1 MPDAIQQNRT
11 RGMGE
16 IVEVAGKTTE
26 LAPFGTTLAEL
37 GRERPEIVGLT
48 ADMGRYSDILP
59 FRDAHPDRFFNV
71 GMAEQNL
78 LMVAAGLSK
87 VGKIA
92 YCTTYSVFITRR
104 AYDFVAIACAHSK
117 ANVKIFAGMPG
128 LVNGYG
134 ATHQATEDLNM
145 MRGIADLTIIDPCDA
160 TELKQVVRAVAD
172 IPGTVYVRNLRGK
185 VPVEL
190 GPNYRFALG
199 KGRVLRAGDG
209 RIGIISTGYMSARA
223 LDACRNTAEEGH
235 DPSVL
240 HIGTIKPFDTD
251 AVLAFAREHERL
263 IVAENH
269 KTTGGLTTLVIEAL
283 YAAALHRPMTRI
295 SLADSFFE
303 CGSQEYLEAKYGVD
317 LPAFEAAIRQDTHRS
332 GSKP

>member
-1 MPDAIQQNRT
+1 MTEEQMPRGRT

-16 IVEVAGKTTE
+16 IVDVEGKTTE
-26 LAPFGTTLAEL
+26 IAPFGHALAEL

-59 FRDAHPDRFFNV
+59 FRDAHPTRFFNV
-71 GMAEQNL
+71 GMAEQD
-78 LMVAAGLSK
+78 LMMIAAGLSK

-104 AYDFVAIACAHSK
+104 AYDFVAIACSHSG

-128 LVNGYG
+128 LINGYG

-190 GPNYRFALG
+190 GDEYRFEVG
-199 KGRVLRAGDG
+199 KAKVLRRG
-209 RIGIISTGYMSARA
+209 RDVGIISTGYMSARA
-223 LDACRNTAEEGH
+223 LDAAAAVTERGIDAG
-235 DPSVL
+235 VL
-240 HIGTIKPFDTD
+240 HVSTIKPFDP
-251 AVLAFAREHERL
+251 ASVLAFADRFPRL

-269 KTTGGLTTLVIEAL
+269 KTTGGLATLVIEAL
-283 YAAALHRPMTRI
+283 YDAGILKPVI
-295 SLADSFFE
+295 KIGLSDEFFE
-303 CGSQEYLEAKYGVD
+303 CGSQEYLEAKYGLD
-317 LPAFEAAIRQDTHRS
+317 LSRFVTALVEGR
-332 GSKP
+332 

>member
-1 MPDAIQQNRT
+1 MAETETLGGRT

-16 IVEVAGKTTE
+16 IVEVAGKVTE
-26 LAPFGTTLAEL
+26 LAPFGRALAEL
-37 GRERPEIVGLT
+37 ACERPEIVGLT

-59 FRDAHPDRFFNV
+59 FRDAHPGRFFNV

-78 LMVAAGLSK
+78 IMMAAGLAK
-87 VGKIA
+87 TGKIA

-104 AYDFVAIACAHSK
+104 AYDFVAIASAHSM
-117 ANVKIFAGMPG
+117 ADVKIFAGMPG

-190 GPNYRFALG
+190 GADYRFEVG
-199 KGRVLRAGDG
+199 KAKVLRPG
-209 RIGIISTGYMSARA
+209 RDVGIIATGYMSARG
-223 LDACRNTAEEGH
+223 LDAAKAAQETGIDAGL
-235 DPSVL
+235 L
-240 HIGTIKPFDTD
+240 HVSTIKPFDT
-251 AVLAFAREHERL
+251 AGVLDFAKRFDRL

-269 KTTGGLTTLVIEAL
+269 KTTGGLTSLVIEAL
-283 YAAALHRPMTRI
+283 YEAGMVKPMVRI
-295 SLADSFFE
+295 GLEDSFFE

-317 LPAFEAAIRQDTHRS
+317 TPRFIRAIVE
-332 GSKP
+332 GK

>member
-1 MPDAIQQNRT
+1 
-11 RGMGE
+11 MGE
-16 IVEVAGKTTE
+16 VVDVAGKITE
-26 LAPFGTTLAEL
+26 TAPFGNTLAEMAMT
-37 GRERPEIVGLT
+37 RPEIVGLT

-78 LMVAAGLSK
+78 IMVAAGLAK
-87 VGKIA
+87 TGKIA

-134 ATHQATEDLNM
+134 ATHQATEDINM

-160 TELKQVVRAVAD
+160 TEFKQVVRAVAD

-190 GPNYRFALG
+190 PEDYRFELG
-199 KGRVLRAGDG
+199 KAKVLREGDG
-209 RIGIISTGYMSARA
+209 EIGIISTGYMSARG
-223 LDACRNTAEEGH
+223 LDSAKMADEDGKNVG
-235 DPSVL
+235 VL
-240 HIGTIKPFDTD
+240 HVGTIKPFDK
-251 AVLAFAREHERL
+251 AGVIEFAKRHKRL

-269 KTTGGLTTLVIEAL
+269 KTTGGLATLVIEAL
-283 YAAALHRPMTRI
+283 YEAGIQKPLVKI
-295 SLADSFFE
+295 GLADSFFE
-303 CGSQEYLEAKYGVD
+303 CGSQEYLESKYAVD
-317 LPAFEAAIRQDTHRS
+317 IPRFMIAIRD
-332 GSKP
+332 GV

>member
-1 MPDAIQQNRT
+1 MAEIQTGTVPGRT

-16 IVEVAGKTTE
+16 LIDIAGKVTE
-26 LAPFGTTLAEL
+26 IAPFGRTLAEL
-37 GRERPEIVGLT
+37 ASERSDIVGLT

-78 LMVAAGLSK
+78 IMIAAGMAK
-87 VGKIA
+87 TGKIA

-104 AYDFVAIACAHSK
+104 AYDFVALACAHSM

-160 TELKQVVRAVAD
+160 TELKQVVRACAD

-190 GPNYRFALG
+190 GPDYVFEVG
-199 KGRVLRAGDG
+199 KAKVLRPG
-209 RIGIISTGYMSARA
+209 RDVGIISTGYMSARA
-223 LDACRNTAEEGH
+223 LDAAAQAQENGKDAG
-235 DPSVL
+235 VL
-240 HIGTIKPFDTD
+240 HVPTIKPFDAKT
-251 AVLAFAREHERL
+251 VLEFASRFDRL
-263 IVAENH
+263 VVAENH
-269 KTTGGLTTLVIEAL
+269 KTSGGLTSLVIETL
-283 YAAALHRPMTRI
+283 YDAGIAKPLI
-295 SLADSFFE
+295 KIGLEDSFFE

-317 LPAFEAAIRQDTHRS
+317 TPRFVRAIVEGR
-332 GSKP
+332 

>member
-1 MPDAIQQNRT
+1 MADATETLTGRT

-16 IVEVAGKTTE
+16 LIDVAGKTTE
-26 LAPFGTTLAEL
+26 VAPFGTSLAAL
-37 GRERPEIVGLT
+37 AKERPEIVGLT

-59 FRDAHPDRFFNV
+59 FRDAFPDRFFNV
-71 GMAEQNL
+71 GMAEQDL
-78 LMVAAGLSK
+78 IMIAAGLSK

-190 GPNYRFALG
+190 SDDYRFELG
-199 KGRVLRAGDG
+199 KAKVLREGSG
-209 RIGIISTGYMSARA
+209 VGIISCGYMSMRAR
-223 LDACRNTAEEGH
+223 DAANIAAAQGI
-235 DPSVL
+235 DAAVL
-240 HIGTIKPFDTD
+240 HVGTIKPFDRD
-251 AVLAFAREHERL
+251 GVLAFARRFDRL

-269 KTTGGLTTLVIEAL
+269 KTTGGLASLVVEAL
-283 YAAALHRPMTRI
+283 YDAGLVKPLI
-295 SLADSFFE
+295 KIGLADSFFE
-303 CGSQEYLEAKYGVD
+303 CGSQEYLEAKYEVD
-317 LPAFEAAIRQDTHRS
+317 LPRFVRAIVDNR
-332 GSKP
+332 

>member
-1 MPDAIQQNRT
+1 MADTETVSGRT

-16 IVEVAGKTTE
+16 LIDIAGKVTE
-26 LAPFGTTLAEL
+26 IAPFGHTLAAL
-37 GRERPEIVGLT
+37 AKERPEIVGLT

-59 FRDAHPDRFFNV
+59 FRDAHPERFFNV
-71 GMAEQNL
+71 GMAEQSL
-78 LMVAAGLSK
+78 IMTAAGLAKTGK
-87 VGKIA
+87 VA

-104 AYDFVAIACAHSK
+104 AYDFVALACAHSM

-190 GPNYRFALG
+190 GPDYVFEVG
-199 KGRVLRAGDG
+199 KAKVLRHG
-209 RIGIISTGYMSARA
+209 RDVGIISTGYMTARA
-223 LDACRNTAEEGH
+223 LDAAKIAEEKGI
-235 DPSVL
+235 DTGVL
-240 HIGTIKPFDTD
+240 HVGTIKPFDTKS
-251 AVLAFAREHERL
+251 VVEFANRFKRV

-269 KTTGGLTTLVIEAL
+269 KTTGGLTSLVIEAL
-283 YAAALHRPMTRI
+283 YEAGIVKPMI
-295 SLADSFFE
+295 KIGLADSFFE

-317 LPAFEAAIRQDTHRS
+317 LPRFLRAIVDGQ
-332 GSKP
+332 

>member
-1 MPDAIQQNRT
+1 MAESVQGGRT

-16 IVEVAGKTTE
+16 IVDVEGKITE
-26 LAPFGTTLAEL
+26 LAPFGNTLAEL
-37 GRERPEIVGLT
+37 ARERPEIVGLT

-59 FRDAHPDRFFNV
+59 FRDAHPERFFNV

-78 LMVAAGLSK
+78 IMIAAGMAKS
-87 VGKIA
+87 GKIA

-104 AYDFVAIACAHSK
+104 AYDFVAIACAHSM

-160 TELKQVVRAVAD
+160 TEFKQVVRAVAD
-172 IPGTVYVRNLRGK
+172 IPGTVYVRNMRGK

-190 GPNYRFALG
+190 PDTYRFIPG
-199 KGRVLRAGDG
+199 KAQVLHEGQGAKV
-209 RIGIISTGYMSARA
+209 GIIATGYMSARA
-223 LDACRNTAEEGH
+223 VDAARAARQRGH
-235 DPSVL
+235 EACVL
-240 HIGTIKPFDTD
+240 HVGTIKPFDT
-251 AVLAFAREHERL
+251 AGVVEFASRFDRL

-269 KTTGGLTTLVIEAL
+269 KTTGGLTSLVVEAL
-283 YAAALHRPMTRI
+283 YDAGIVRPLVKI
-295 SLADSFFE
+295 GLADSFFE
-303 CGSQEYLEAKYGVD
+303 CGSQEYLESKYEVD
-317 LPAFEAAIRQDTHRS
+317 LPRFMRAIEEGR
-332 GSKP
+332 

>member
-1 MPDAIQQNRT
+1 MDDTRTVSGRT

-16 IVEVAGKTTE
+16 IVEVAGKVTE
-26 LAPFGTTLAEL
+26 VAPFGRTLAAL
-37 GRERPEIVGLT
+37 ASERPEIVGLT

-59 FRDAHPDRFFNV
+59 FRDAHPTRFFNV

-78 LMVAAGLSK
+78 IMTAAGLSK
-87 VGKIA
+87 TGKIA

-104 AYDFVAIACAHSK
+104 AYDFVALACAHSM

-185 VPVEL
+185 VPIEL
-190 GPNYRFALG
+190 GPDYVFEVG
-199 KGRVLRAGDG
+199 KAKVLRPG
-209 RIGIISTGYMSARA
+209 RDVGVISTGYMSARA
-223 LDACRNTAEEGH
+223 LDAAKAAQEQGI
-235 DPSVL
+235 DAGVL
-240 HIGTIKPFDTD
+240 HVGTIKPFDVATTIEF
-251 AVLAFAREHERL
+251 VKRFER
-263 IVAENH
+263 IIIAENH
-269 KTTGGLTTLVIEAL
+269 KTSGGLTSLVVEAL
-283 YAAALHRPMTRI
+283 YAAGIMRPI
-295 SLADSFFE
+295 IKIGLADSFFE
-303 CGSQEYLEAKYGVD
+303 CGSQEYLEGKYGVD
-317 LPAFEAAIRQDTHRS
+317 TPRFIRAIVD
-332 GSKP
+332 GK

>member
-1 MPDAIQQNRT
+1 MADTHATTAANRT

-16 IVEVAGKTTE
+16 IVDVAGKVTE
-26 LAPFGTTLAEL
+26 LAPFGRTLAEL
-37 GRERPEIVGLT
+37 AAERPEIVALT

-59 FRDAHPDRFFNV
+59 FRDAHPRRFFNV

-78 LMVAAGLSK
+78 IMMAAGMSK
-87 VGKIA
+87 TGKIA

-104 AYDFVAIACAHSK
+104 AYDFVALACAHSK

-160 TELKQVVRAVAD
+160 TELKQVVRACAD

-190 GPNYRFALG
+190 GPDYVFELG
-199 KGRVLRAGDG
+199 KAKLLRPGRDV
-209 RIGIISTGYMSARA
+209 GIIATGYMSARA
-223 LDACRNTAEEGH
+223 LDAAKASVEKGF
-235 DPSVL
+235 DAGVL
-240 HIGTIKPFDTD
+240 HVPTIKPFDT
-251 AVLAFAREHERL
+251 AGVLEFAGRFDRL

-269 KTTGGLTTLVIEAL
+269 KKSGGLASLVTEAL
-283 YAAALHRPMTRI
+283 YDAGIVKLLTRI
-295 SLADSFFE
+295 GLDDSFFE
-303 CGSQEYLEAKYGVD
+303 CGSQEYLEEKYGVD
-317 LPAFEAAIRQDTHRS
+317 TPRFIRAIV
-332 GSKP
+332 GNG

>member
-1 MPDAIQQNRT
+1 MADMTLQGRT

-16 IVEVAGKTTE
+16 ILDVAGKE
-26 LAPFGTTLAEL
+26 SVLAPFGTTLAEL
-37 GRERPEIVGLT
+37 ASERPEIVGLT

-59 FRDAHPDRFFNV
+59 FRDAHPTRFFNV

-78 LMVAAGLSK
+78 IMTAAGMAK
-87 VGKIA
+87 TGKIA

-104 AYDFVAIACAHSK
+104 AYDFVAIACAHSM

-160 TELKQVVRAVAD
+160 TEFCQVVRAVAD
-172 IPGTVYVRNLRGK
+172 IPGTVYVRNMRGK

-190 GPNYRFALG
+190 PASYRFVPG
-199 KGRVLRAGDG
+199 KAQVIHEAPGART
-209 RIGIISTGYMSARA
+209 GIIATGYMSARA
-223 LDACRNTAEEGH
+223 MEAARLAAADGGDGA
-235 DPSVL
+235 SVL
-240 HIGTIKPFDTD
+240 HVGTIKPFDTD
-251 AVLAFAREHERL
+251 GVLAFARRFDRL

-269 KTTGGLTTLVIEAL
+269 KTTGGLASLVTEAL
-283 YAAALHRPMTRI
+283 YDSGILKPMI
-295 SLADSFFE
+295 KIGLADSFFE
-303 CGSQEYLEAKYGVD
+303 CGSQEYLEAKYEVD
-317 LPAFEAAIRQDTHRS
+317 LPRFLRAIREGR
-332 GSKP
+332 

>member
-1 MPDAIQQNRT
+1 MTGTPVFGQT

-16 IVEVAGKTTE
+16 LIEIADKETV
-26 LAPFGTTLAEL
+26 LAPFGTALAAL

-59 FRDAHPDRFFNV
+59 FRDEHPDRFWNV

-78 LMVAAGLSK
+78 VATAAGLAK

-92 YCTTYSVFITRR
+92 YCTTYSVFVTRR

-128 LVNGYG
+128 LMNGYG

-160 TELKQVVRAVAD
+160 TELTQVVRAVAD
-172 IPGTVYVRNLRGK
+172 IPGTVYVRLLRGH
-185 VPVEL
+185 VPIEL
-190 GPNYRFALG
+190 PDNYEFIP
-199 KGRVLRAGDG
+199 GRAARLREGDG
-209 RIGIISTGYMSARA
+209 SVGIISTGYMTGRA
-223 LDACRNTAEEGH
+223 LDAARAASERGI
-235 DPSVL
+235 DASVL
-240 HIGTIKPFDTD
+240 HVPTIKPFDTD
-251 AVLAFAREHERL
+251 AVLEFAARHARL
-263 IVAENH
+263 VTAENH
-269 KTTGGLTTLVIEAL
+269 KKTGGLATLVTEAMFDAGVL
-283 YAAALHRPMTRI
+283 KPVVRVGLE
-295 SLADSFFE
+295 DGFFE

-317 LPAFEAAIRQDTHRS
+317 LPRVVRAVVE
-332 GSKP
+332 GV

>member
-1 MPDAIQQNRT
+1 MADIQIAAGRT

-16 IVEVAGKTTE
+16 IVDVAGKTTE
-26 LAPFGTTLAEL
+26 LAPFGRTLAEL
-37 GRERPEIVGLT
+37 ASERSEIVGLT

-59 FRDAHPDRFFNV
+59 FRDAHPSRFFNV

-78 LMVAAGLSK
+78 MAIAAGMAK
-87 VGKIA
+87 TGKIA

-104 AYDFVAIACAHSK
+104 AYDFVALACAHSK

-160 TELKQVVRAVAD
+160 TELKQVVRACAD

-190 GPNYRFALG
+190 GADYRFEVG
-199 KGRVLRAGDG
+199 KAKVLRAGRDV
-209 RIGIISTGYMSARA
+209 GIIATGYMSARA
-223 LDACRNTAEEGH
+223 LDASKAAQGRGIDAG
-235 DPSVL
+235 VL
-240 HIGTIKPFDTD
+240 HVPTIKPFDTVT
-251 AVLAFAREHERL
+251 VLEFASRFDRL

-269 KTTGGLTTLVIEAL
+269 KTTGGLTSLVIEAL
-283 YAAALHRPMTRI
+283 YDAGQIKPMI
-295 SLADSFFE
+295 KIGLADSFFE

-317 LPAFEAAIRQDTHRS
+317 TPRFVRAIVE
-332 GSKP
+332 GK

>member
-1 MPDAIQQNRT
+1 MADIHAATAANRT

-16 IVEVAGKTTE
+16 IVDVAGKVTE
-26 LAPFGTTLAEL
+26 LAPFGRTLAEL
-37 GRERPEIVGLT
+37 AAGRPEIVGLT

-59 FRDAHPDRFFNV
+59 FRDAHPGRFFNV

-78 LMVAAGLSK
+78 IMIAAGMAK
-87 VGKIA
+87 TGKIA

-104 AYDFVAIACAHSK
+104 AYDFVALACAHSK

-160 TELKQVVRAVAD
+160 TELKQVVRACAD

-190 GPNYRFALG
+190 GNDYVFEV
-199 KGRVLRAGDG
+199 GRAKQLRPG
-209 RIGIISTGYMSARA
+209 RDVGIIATGYMSARA
-223 LDACRNTAEEGH
+223 LDAAKAAGEKGV
-235 DPSVL
+235 DAGVL
-240 HIGTIKPFDTD
+240 HVPTIKPFDT
-251 AVLAFAREHERL
+251 AGVLEFASRFDRL

-269 KTTGGLTTLVIEAL
+269 KKSGGLASLVVEAL
-283 YAAALHRPMTRI
+283 YDAGIVKPLI
-295 SLADSFFE
+295 KIGLEDSFFE
-303 CGSQEYLEAKYGVD
+303 CGSQEYLEEKYGVD
-317 LPAFEAAIRQDTHRS
+317 TPRFIRAIVENR
-332 GSKP
+332 

>member
-1 MPDAIQQNRT
+1 MSTTDELGLAGTHGHT

-16 IVEVAGKTTE
+16 LIDVVGKTTE
-26 LAPFGTTLAEL
+26 LAPFGEALAQL
-37 GRERPEIVGLT
+37 GGERPEVVALT

-78 LMVAAGLSK
+78 LATAAGLAK

-92 YCTTYSVFITRR
+92 YCTTYSVFVTRR
-104 AYDFVAIACAHSK
+104 AYDFVAIACAHSR

-160 TELKQVVRAVAD
+160 TELKQVTRAVAD
-172 IPGTVYVRNLRGK
+172 IPGTVYVRLLRGR

-190 GPNYRFALG
+190 GADYRFRLG
-199 KGRVLRAGDG
+199 RATVLREGEHVG
-209 RIGIISTGYMSARA
+209 VISTGYMTARA
-223 LDACRNTAEEGH
+223 VDAARTSDEQGVH
-235 DPSVL
+235 PGVL
-240 HIGTIKPFDTD
+240 HVSTIKPFDT
-251 AVLAFAREHERL
+251 AGVLDFAARYDRL
-263 IVAENH
+263 VVAENH
-269 KTTGGLTTLVIEAL
+269 KTTGGLGTLVTEAL
-283 YAAALHRPMTRI
+283 YDAGMLKPLIRI
-295 SLADSFFE
+295 GLADEFFE

-317 LPAFEAAIRQDTHRS
+317 LPRFVRAMLDGE
-332 GSKP
+332 

>member
-1 MPDAIQQNRT
+1 MADSQTIGNRT

-16 IVEVAGKTTE
+16 IVDVAGKVTETT
-26 LAPFGTTLAEL
+26 PFGNTLAEMAKT
-37 GRERPEIVGLT
+37 RPEIVGLT

-59 FRDAHPDRFFNV
+59 FRDVHPDRFFNV

-78 LMVAAGLSK
+78 IMVAAGLAKS
-87 VGKIA
+87 GKIA

-104 AYDFVAIACAHSK
+104 AYDFVAIACAHSM

-134 ATHQATEDLNM
+134 ATHQATEDINM

-160 TELKQVVRAVAD
+160 TEFKQVVRAVAD

-190 GPNYRFALG
+190 PEDYRFEVG
-199 KGRVLRAGDG
+199 KAKVLREGDG
-209 RIGIISTGYMSARA
+209 ETGIISTGYMSARG
-223 LDACRNTAEEGH
+223 LDAAKMAEADGRNVG
-235 DPSVL
+235 VL
-240 HIGTIKPFDTD
+240 HVGTIKPFDT
-251 AVLAFAREHERL
+251 AGVIEFANRHKRL

-269 KTTGGLTTLVIEAL
+269 KTTGGLATLVIEAL
-283 YAAALHRPMTRI
+283 YEAGIQKPLVKI
-295 SLADSFFE
+295 GLADSFFE
-303 CGSQEYLEAKYGVD
+303 CGSQEYLESKYAVD
-317 LPAFEAAIRQDTHRS
+317 IPRFMTAIRE
-332 GSKP
+332 GV

>member
-1 MPDAIQQNRT
+1 VTGAVFGQT

-16 IVEVAGKTTE
+16 LIEIADKETV
-26 LAPFGTTLAEL
+26 LAPFGTELAAL

-59 FRDAHPDRFFNV
+59 FRDEHPDRFFNV

-78 LMVAAGLSK
+78 VATAAGLAK
-87 VGKIA
+87 VGKVA
-92 YCTTYSVFITRR
+92 YCTTYSVFVTRR

-128 LVNGYG
+128 LMNGYG

-160 TELKQVVRAVAD
+160 VELRQVVRAVAD
-172 IPGTVYVRNLRGK
+172 IPGTVYVRLLRGH

-190 GPNYRFALG
+190 PEHYEFIPG
-199 KGRVLRAGDG
+199 KAASLRRGDG
-209 RIGIISTGYMSARA
+209 SVGVIGTGYMTGRA
-223 LDACRNTAEEGH
+223 LDAARAAAGQGV
-235 DPSVL
+235 DASVL
-240 HIGTIKPFDTD
+240 HVPTIKPFDTE
-251 AVLAFAREHERL
+251 AVLDFAGRHDRL
-263 IVAENH
+263 VVAENH
-269 KTTGGLTTLVIEAL
+269 KKTGGLATLVTEAMFDHGL
-283 YAAALHRPMTRI
+283 LRPVVRVG
-295 SLADSFFE
+295 LEDGFFE

-317 LPAFEAAIRQDTHRS
+317 LPRVLRAIVD
-332 GSKP
+332 GD

>member
-1 MPDAIQQNRT
+1 MLEQDGSIGNRT

-16 IVEVAGKTTE
+16 IVEVEGKTTE
-26 LAPFGTTLAEL
+26 LAPFGITLADL
-37 GRERPEIVGLT
+37 ARERPEIVGLT

-71 GMAEQNL
+71 GMAEQS
-78 LMVAAGLSK
+78 LMMIAAGFSK
-87 VGKIA
+87 IGKIA

-190 GPNYRFALG
+190 GPDYRFEVG
-199 KGRVLRAGDG
+199 KAKLLRGG
-209 RIGIISTGYMSARA
+209 SGKIGIVSTGYMSARA
-223 LDACRNTAEEGH
+223 LDAAQAVEAQGH
-235 DPSVL
+235 DVGVL
-240 HIGTIKPFDTD
+240 HASTIKPFDGA
-251 AVLAFAREHERL
+251 AVLDFARRHERL

-269 KTTGGLTTLVIEAL
+269 KTTGGLTSLVIETL
-283 YAAALHRPMTRI
+283 YDAGIQMPLI
-295 SLADSFFE
+295 KIGLADSFFE
-303 CGSQEYLEAKYGVD
+303 CGSQDYLEQKYEVD
-317 LPAFEAAIRQDTHRS
+317 QPRFERAILDGR
-332 GSKP
+332 

>member
-1 MPDAIQQNRT
+1 MAEIQTGTVPGRT

-16 IVEVAGKTTE
+16 LIDIAGKVTE
-26 LAPFGTTLAEL
+26 IAPFGRTLAEL
-37 GRERPEIVGLT
+37 ASERSDIVGLT

-78 LMVAAGLSK
+78 IMIAAGMAK
-87 VGKIA
+87 TGKIA

-104 AYDFVAIACAHSK
+104 AYDFVALACAHSM
-117 ANVKIFAGMPG
+117 ASVKIFAGMPG

-160 TELKQVVRAVAD
+160 TELKQVVRACAD

-190 GPNYRFALG
+190 GPDYVFEVG
-199 KGRVLRAGDG
+199 KAKVLRPG
-209 RIGIISTGYMSARA
+209 RDVGIIATGYMSARA
-223 LDACRNTAEEGH
+223 LDAAAQAQDKGK
-235 DPSVL
+235 DAGVL
-240 HIGTIKPFDTD
+240 HVPTIKPFDAKT
-251 AVLAFAREHERL
+251 VLEFASRFDRL
-263 IVAENH
+263 VVAENH
-269 KTTGGLTTLVIEAL
+269 KTSGGLTSLVIETL
-283 YAAALHRPMTRI
+283 YDAGIAKPLI
-295 SLADSFFE
+295 KIGLEDSFFE

-317 LPAFEAAIRQDTHRS
+317 TPRFVRAIVEGR
-332 GSKP
+332 

>member
-1 MPDAIQQNRT
+1 MPESKTLGDRT

-16 IVEVAGKTTE
+16 IVEVAGKVTE
-26 LAPFGTTLAEL
+26 LAPFGNTLAEMAAS
-37 GRERPEIVGLT
+37 RPEIVGLT

-78 LMVAAGLSK
+78 IMIAAGLSK

-190 GPNYRFALG
+190 PADYRFEVG
-199 KGRVLRAGDG
+199 KAKVLKDSDGDT
-209 RIGIISTGYMSARA
+209 GIIATGYMSARA
-223 LDACRNTAEEGH
+223 VDAARIVAGEGR
-235 DPSVL
+235 DVGVL
-240 HIGTIKPFDTD
+240 HVGTIKPFDT
-251 AVLAFAREHERL
+251 AGVLEFARRHKRL

-269 KTTGGLTTLVIEAL
+269 KTTGGLGTLVIEAL
-283 YAAALHRPMTRI
+283 YDAGICKPLSRI
-295 SLADSFFE
+295 GLADGFFE
-303 CGSQEYLEAKYGVD
+303 CGSQEYLEAKYQVD
-317 LPAFEAAIRQDTHRS
+317 LPRFLEVIRE
-332 GSKP
+332 G